1 MPLVPYMLA
10 AAVLGALVAFQ
21 PLVNAI
27 LARAIGSPYGA
38 AAISIAVAGLG
49 ALAMVAV
56 TGRGDIS
63 RAALAGV
70 PWWVY
75 LAGLIGTVFVAG
87 GVVIAPVTG
96 ALLFFACVV
105 AGQLG
110 GAMLA
115 DHFGWLRRRGA
126 PDLAGA
132 ARRARAGARRRG
144 AGPARL
150 TPPLSRA

>member
-1 MPLVPYMLA
+1 MPMLPYLFVA
-10 AAVLGALVAFQ
+10 LLLGALVAFQ
-21 PLVNAI
+21 PLANAI

-38 AAISIAVAGLG
+38 AAISIAISVLG
-49 ALAMVAV
+49 ALAMVSI
-56 TGRGDIS
+56 TGRGDI
-63 RAALAGV
+63 RVATLAAV

-75 LAGLIGTVFVAG
+75 LAGFIGTVFVAG

-115 DHFGWLRRRGA
+115 DHFGWFGVTVRPISLVR
-126 PDLAGA
+126 LAGLA
-132 ARRARAGARRRG
+132 LVLGGALLVQRG
-144 AGPARL
+144 
-150 TPPLSRA
+150 

>member
-75 LAGLIGTVFVAG
+75 FAGLVGTVFVAG

-110 GAMLA
+110 GALLA
-115 DHFGWLRRRGA
+115 DHFGWFGVAVRPISLVR
-126 PDLAGA
+126 LAGLA
-132 ARRARAGARRRG
+132 LVLGGAVLVQRG
-144 AGPARL
+144 
-150 TPPLSRA
+150 